1 MTESAAE
8 TCLAR
13 ASWQPVLFAE
23 DPRRSDLFGLKP
35 SWPLRPVRIT
45 VLRNQP
51 FEFVASVLT
60 PFLAFSGLMP
70 EITYSAYSDTL
81 DFEPAADT
89 DLILIWLD
97 FDRYQLDT
105 DALLS
110 WLRERLGRLRMQ
122 TDVNLLIT
130 DWVGPGERVAKV
142 NAELRQMA
150 RELPGVY
157 VADQAGI
164 GARLGSAY
172 RDTRTARI
180 AGTTISDRA
189 SIAAARQLGL
199 AWLPALLEPG
209 IKAVAVDLDGTLYGG
224 VLGEDGPRGIVLSPA
239 HLELQRRLL
248 ALKQS
253 GVFLAAV
260 TRNDTQDVQRLFEE
274 RTDLALGLDDFS
286 VVVASWDSKADGV
299 RRLARE
305 LRIAEDAILLVDDNP
320 GELAAVA
327 SELPTIR
334 CLHAADPAL
343 TARAVTMFPGLFRF
357 SVSVS
362 DLARIA
368 DLKAAAQRSDAV
380 LRSQDPMAYLRSLQ
394 VELALAVDDRADVAR
409 LSELS
414 NKTNQ
419 FNTGLSRFT
428 PAQVAHYMDDP
439 QRHAVSIALADRL
452 STSGIIGAVFTRRE
466 GARLIVDEIAISCR
480 ALGRGLE
487 TIMIGEAVRRAA
499 GGATPTRV
507 AFRFTPGPR
516 NQPARTWLAQVAGP
530 FDPHSDLVL
539 VPWNALAQVPDAVSI
554 RSPEKAA

>member
-8 TCLAR
+8 TCLAL

-60 PFLAFSGLMP
+60 PFLAFSGWMP

-142 NAELRQMA
+142 NAGLRQMA

-260 TRNDTQDVQRLFEE
+260 TRNDTQDVQRLFED

-530 FDPHSDLVL
+530 FDPDSDLVL